1 MRVQLLHFISYKSSK
16 RKRIKLQSKSYSLLV
31 FVYSESTL
39 CRPLKS
45 GACHK
50 YFNFLFF
57 TEAKSRVQ
65 LLHFFLYKNNK
76 KEQIKRQSRNFSLS
90 LLLSFPQKIL
100 FEFLYSSFQCSH
112 YTDLSTEKNCEF
124 IQSQISEMPHVNI
137 EERHHQNIE
146 DNVMLI
152 EDETVVKECSMWMK
166 KHPVSIFYGDF
177 HVFQLLKLVFSIM

>member
-1 MRVQLLHFISYKSSK
+1 MKCVRQHSTLKEWHMLQISILNFNFLFLRRTVEVELRVQLLHFISYKSSK

-57 TEAKSRVQ
+57 TDSKSRVQ
-65 LLHFFLYKNNK
+65 LLHFFLYKSNK
-76 KEQIKRQSRNFSLS
+76 KEQIKRQSRNSSLS

-100 FEFLYSSFQCSH
+100 LSFYTHLFSVLIIPIYSQKKIVSLYSH
-112 YTDLSTEKNCEF
+112 K
-124 IQSQISEMPHVNI
+124 
-137 EERHHQNIE
+137 
-146 DNVMLI
+146 
-152 EDETVVKECSMWMK
+152 
-166 KHPVSIFYGDF
+166 
-177 HVFQLLKLVFSIM
+177 